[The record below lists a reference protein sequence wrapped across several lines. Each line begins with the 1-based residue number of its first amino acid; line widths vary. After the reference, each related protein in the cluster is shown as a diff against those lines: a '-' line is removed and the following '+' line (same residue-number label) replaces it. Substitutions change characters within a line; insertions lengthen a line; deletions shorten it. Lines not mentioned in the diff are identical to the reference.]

1 MSQPRMAFFGSSL
14 VSAYWNGAATYYRG
28 IIRAL
33 HRSGWDVTFFE
44 PDAYERQAHRDIPDP
59 DWATVVVYSGTDDG
73 EVRRLLESLDAYDVI
88 VKASGVGVFDQLLER
103 AVPDVRRS
111 HQHCVFWDVDAP
123 ATLDRLRRDAADP
136 FHRCLPDYD
145 LVMTYGGGPPVIEAY
160 RGFGARSTVPVYNA
174 VDPDVHYPVA
184 ADPRLAAD
192 ISLLVNRLPDRET
205 RVEELFLRPAER
217 LRAKR
222 FILGGN
228 GWGDKPLPSNVRWI
242 GHVPTADHNAFNCSS
257 MAVLSINRDSMAR
270 VGYSPAT
277 RIFEA
282 AGAGACIISDD
293 WPGIDEFLE
302 PGREVLTAAHRAGMV
317 DAITSLD
324 RRIARNIGRA
334 ARTRVLAEHTYDR
347 RARIVEAA
355 LGVAAPVGPSVR
367 TSSA

>member
-1 MSQPRMAFFGSSL
+1 
-14 VSAYWNGAATYYRG
+14 
-28 IIRAL
+28 
-33 HRSGWDVTFFE
+33 
-44 PDAYERQAHRDIPDP
+44 
-59 DWATVVVYSGTDDG
+59 
-73 EVRRLLESLDAYDVI
+73 
-88 VKASGVGVFDQLLER
+88 
-103 AVPDVRRS
+103 
-111 HQHCVFWDVDAP
+111 
-123 ATLDRLRRDAADP
+123 
-136 FHRCLPDYD
+136 
-145 LVMTYGGGPPVIEAY
+145 
-160 RGFGARSTVPVYNA
+160 
-174 VDPDVHYPVA
+174 
-184 ADPRLAAD
+184 
-192 ISLLVNRLPDRET
+192 
-205 RVEELFLRPAER
+205 
-217 LRAKR
+217 
-222 FILGGN
+222 
-228 GWGDKPLPSNVRWI
+228 
-242 GHVPTADHNAFNCSS
+242 